1 MDFYFT
7 FASADDNNFYLCI
20 YTRIQA
26 DKITSLLVNKQV
38 QKKPKTQNKNK
49 TVPLALERTD
59 RSAQGESS
67 LGGRG
72 GSERNPGSAAPWP
85 RAGARKERRIRW
97 RQAPG
102 DFGDTSKR
110 SGGGEHPVPLP
121 RRSGPP
127 GSQSLNAAGV
137 YELVVFLWGGS
148 VQRRVLPAQKGPAAR
163 SPRQRS
169 ASPRGIPLGQGV
181 PATH

>member
-1 MDFYFT
+1 MLK
-7 FASADDNNFYLCI
+7 LCC
-20 YTRIQA
+20 
-26 DKITSLLVNKQV
+26 SLLCVCTYMCVKSWCMALGETSKQAGTK
-38 QKKPKTQNKNK
+38 KKPKTQNKNK

-72 GSERNPGSAAPWP
+72 GSERNPGSTAPWP

-137 YELVVFLWGGS
+137 YELVVFLWDGS
-148 VQRRVLPAQKGPAAR
+148 VQRRVLPAQKGPAAH

-169 ASPRGIPLGQGV
+169 TSPQGIPLGQVV